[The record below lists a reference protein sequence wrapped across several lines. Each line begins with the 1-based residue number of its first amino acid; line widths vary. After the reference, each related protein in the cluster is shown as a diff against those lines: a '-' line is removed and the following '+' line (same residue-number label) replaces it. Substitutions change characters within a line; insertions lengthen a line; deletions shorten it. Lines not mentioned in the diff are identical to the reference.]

1 MEDVSVLK
9 HKQFFDKAMFSDL
22 RIFIREAVEIYI
34 VVVWLY
40 SNIWGIVSLPFLNI
54 IGLKLSQKKYETFLM
69 FL

>member
-9 HKQFFDKAMFSDL
+9 HKQFFDKVMFSDL

>member
-54 IGLKLSQKKYETFLM
+54 IGLKLSQKKI
-69 FL
+69 